1 MTVVDG
7 RRHGTSYRY
16 QVGKCRCADC
26 VTAERARRR
35 RYRAERHVLALVD
48 PALIKHGLDGYNNGG
63 CRCDVC
69 STAELA
75 RQARRRAA
83 AKVARARRR

>member
-1 MTVVDG
+1 MTVADG
-7 RRHGTSYRY
+7 RSHGTSYRY

-26 VTAERARRR
+26 VTAEQARRR
-35 RYRAERHVLALVD
+35 RYRIARHLRAALD
-48 PALIKHGLDGYNNGG
+48 PGSIPHGLDGYNNGG

-75 RQARRRAA
+75 RQARRRVA